1 MKQPEAKQPNALVL
15 AEIMDSKAL
24 GKKND
29 IGDYWAD
36 GWCSEAADELRRLH
50 EENQAFLNVLSW
62 IADQT
67 YDPWTNGAEAGRVA
81 KFAVDKATKE

>member
-1 MKQPEAKQPNALVL
+1 MKQPEALRLADHLQQWKYTVCGKEIDNA
-15 AEIMDSKAL
+15 AT
-24 GKKND
+24 
-29 IGDYWAD
+29 
-36 GWCSEAADELRRLH
+36 ELRRLH